1 MAAYS
6 QGSACRRSNMSRYFS
21 ENIGSKICNGYCDNC
36 QNSFEFDQRDV
47 HDVACSFVGILH
59 NAAIAKTNITMKA
72 LVDTARGVGK
82 FKKFNHEGPV
92 DKKKWSKDS
101 LEWVVIH
108 LIKERYLSMKFVTSA
123 YMTNSYVIAGHKA
136 GQVRSIGN
144 CQRSFKRPILMNFRK
159 AKTKRTKKRKK

>member
-1 MAAYS
+1 
-6 QGSACRRSNMSRYFS
+6 
-21 ENIGSKICNGYCDNC
+21 
-36 QNSFEFDQRDV
+36 
-47 HDVACSFVGILH
+47 
-59 NAAIAKTNITMKA
+59 MKA

-82 FKKFNHEGPV
+82 FKKFNHDGPV

-144 CQRSFKRPILMNFRK
+144 CERSFKRPILMNFRK
-159 AKTKRTKKRKK
+159 AKQKATRKRKKPGADSKSANSPGKRKRVKCLDTSVSSLSSSSTTTAKISPDCGDISKIDLSMLSSSSSSSSSSDSN